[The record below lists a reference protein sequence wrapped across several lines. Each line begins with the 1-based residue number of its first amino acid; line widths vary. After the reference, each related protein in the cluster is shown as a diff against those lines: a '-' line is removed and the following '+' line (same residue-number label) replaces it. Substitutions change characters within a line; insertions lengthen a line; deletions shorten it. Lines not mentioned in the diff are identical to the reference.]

1 MITYEQKKYKRKQTL
16 GEYIYEEM
24 NKHQCDVDVRRTQ
37 PMTWPAGFY
46 FNSSDLE
53 FWIQQFHC
61 RKFLG
66 HTEWS
71 DKWQRNIW
79 IPDEEEDMTVEP
91 FQSYED
97 FKKEKGIDE
106 D

>member
-1 MITYEQKKYKRKQTL
+1 MVVDNKELAKYLRKRIRDDY
-16 GEYIYEEM
+16 GDYYIASIP
-24 NKHQCDVDVRRTQ
+24 TQ
-37 PMTWPAGFY
+37 
-46 FNSSDLE
+46 DELE

-71 DKWQRNIW
+71 EKWQKNIW
-79 IPDEEEDMTVEP
+79 IPDEEEDMALEP

>member
-1 MITYEQKKYKRKQTL
+1 MQL
-16 GEYIYEEM
+16 F
-24 NKHQCDVDVRRTQ
+24 C
-37 PMTWPAGFY
+37 
-46 FNSSDLE
+46 
-53 FWIQQFHC
+53 HC

-66 HTEWS
+66 HTERS
-71 DKWQRNIW
+71 EKWQKNIW
-79 IPDEEEDMTVEP
+79 IPDEEEDMAVEP